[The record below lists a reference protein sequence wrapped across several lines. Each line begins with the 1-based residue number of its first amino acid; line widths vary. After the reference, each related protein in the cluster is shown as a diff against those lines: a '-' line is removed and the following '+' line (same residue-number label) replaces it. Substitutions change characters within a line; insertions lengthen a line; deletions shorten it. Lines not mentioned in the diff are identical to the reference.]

1 MKKLLFGLIAIVM
14 FGFVGNAQDFDVNN
28 YVTKTKVVTN
38 TENPIFQDY
47 LSQNK
52 NFMSSFSYQNEI
64 SFNQL
69 NDQNFSIYDLTLSK
83 NEKYTNIY
91 IVHDAANKNFKTY
104 LINKSENMILIYN
117 TSGEQIINIKN
128 LNGSTNYQVVAE
140 KRSCFGKCM
149 DNAEEIMTDDFVGW
163 VAWNYSPGVQ
173 LSVAIYCA
181 GKCS

>member
-1 MKKLLFGLIAIVM
+1 MKKLLFSLTAIVM
-14 FGFVGNAQDFDVNN
+14 FGFAGNAQDFDVNN

-91 IVHDAANKNFKTY
+91 TVLENVPNK
-104 LINKSENMILIYN
+104 LITVRI
-117 TSGEQIINIKN
+117 
-128 LNGSTNYQVVAE
+128 
-140 KRSCFGKCM
+140 
-149 DNAEEIMTDDFVGW
+149 
-163 VAWNYSPGVQ
+163 
-173 LSVAIYCA
+173 
-181 GKCS
+181 